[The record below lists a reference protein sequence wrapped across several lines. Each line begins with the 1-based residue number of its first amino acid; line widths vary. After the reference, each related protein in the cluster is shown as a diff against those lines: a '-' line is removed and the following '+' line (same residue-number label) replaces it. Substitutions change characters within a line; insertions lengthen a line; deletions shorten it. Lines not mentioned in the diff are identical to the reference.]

1 MTFSLKDLIA
11 VCSLA
16 GLGVD
21 KLSRHAIASLGVEPI
36 EGMRFG
42 A

>member
-1 MTFSLKDLIA
+1 MTLALKDLIA
-11 VCSLA
+11 ACSLA
-16 GLGVD
+16 GHGVD

-36 EGMRFG
+36 ERMRFG